1 MAVRY
6 ESPNQRYS
14 LLMPSYSKKRG
25 KARNTA
31 QLGKLQKDI
40 LKWLKY
46 HQTADVRSE
55 YSSIVK
61 QHGVLWSSKHFY
73 GKNVTKSQCV
83 ALSKA
88 LTGLERRKLVT
99 CYRPGKK
106 RTQRVLITPLGRKSI
121 SKSFIAREYE
131 RRVQRTQKRQRY

>member
-1 MAVRY
+1 
-6 ESPNQRYS
+6 
-14 LLMPSYSKKRG
+14 MPSHSKKRG
-25 KARNTA
+25 KARDTA

-61 QHGVLWSSKHFY
+61 EHGVLWSFKRFY
-73 GKNVTKSQCV
+73 GRDATKSQSV

-88 LTGLERRKLVT
+88 LKGLERRGLVT

-106 RTQRVLITPLGRKSI
+106 RIKRVLITPLGRKSI
-121 SKSFIAREYE
+121 RKSFIAREYE